1 MLSAIGIECVD
12 VLGFEVDTDR
22 MGGVHSAEQ
31 TDLFH
36 ALGHITCETGYAGT
50 EDQVHLFVLGVFHH
64 FEEGFS
70 SLNGRTRKAVI
81 AVYFLKI
88 PIRGGFDLFTVVS
101 GLVLDG
107 GNLLD
112 TLGADTGID
121 GYSLVSL
128 VIILGLGKR
137 RNEDSLVR
145 SCATDSVSDGI
156 FFGFSLCLPFFPC
169 SQFSLRLGRS
179 NRL

>member
-22 MGGVHSAEQ
+22 MGWVHRAEQ

-36 ALGHITCETGYAGT
+36 ALGHVTRETRYAGT
-50 EDQVHLFVLGVFHH
+50 EDQVHLLFLGVFHH

-70 SLNGRTRKAVI
+70 SLDGCTRKSVI
-81 AVYFLKI
+81 AVYFLQI
-88 PIRGGFDLFTVVS
+88 PIRGGFDLFAVVS
-101 GLVLDG
+101 SLVLDG
-107 GNLLD
+107 GYLLD
-112 TLGADTGID
+112 TLGTDTGID

-128 VIILGLGKR
+128 VIILGFGKR
-137 RNEDSLVR
+137 RNEDRFVR

-156 FFGFSLCLPFFPC
+156 FFGFALCLPFFPC
-169 SQFSLRLGRS
+169 SQFSLRLWR
-179 NRL
+179 